1 MKKIKIFYLKNYRAI
16 HHLVFIAAVFSL
28 LKILSIILWPFNLI
42 FDFSPTSL
50 LLDLVILVSCY
61 FLNEQALIRA
71 GLTKEYMAQLLEQAQ
86 KEGL

>member
-28 LKILSIILWPFNLI
+28 LKILSIILWLFNLI

-61 FLNEQALIRA
+61 FLNERALIRA
-71 GLTKEYMAQLLEQAQ
+71 GLTKEYMAQLLEQVQ